1 MDKYEYNLKLDQ
13 IKALSAEEGYMSA
26 AEIADSI
33 NWNKI
38 KNVNTLV
45 KIGEVYEKAERYQ
58 DARDI
63 LLMAYDR
70 SPIGRMIIYRLAE
83 VAIKMGDYDAAT
95 EYYDEFVEIAPH
107 DDMKYVLRYAIK
119 KGQGASFDELIAILE
134 ELKEEE
140 YTEEWAY
147 ELAYLYHKAG
157 KVDKCVEACDELIL
171 WFGDGPYVE
180 RALEL
185 KMLYQPLTKTQE
197 EKYRQFKIEKETI
210 SREKEKETEPESET
224 DDDKITEIGAM
235 EMVKGGEIVHDDVK
249 IPQITVNQEKF
260 NTVNLQEEIAKG
272 MKQIMDAKGKNE
284 VSDTMDNIKKMV
296 EEIPFLKFLKDKDN
310 DKKSEQPS
318 EEELHIATD
327 EEIDGTLRMNFKEL
341 LGEDS
346 DGQMSMVMNEKT
358 QLEHQITGQMSI
370 QDVLDEWEKT
380 KRAAE
385 MALNEANQQKLES
398 AKARALQEAGDIMER
413 LNDVIPKLD
422 AGATPKE
429 LLEKEYMQGIEIPKV
444 QETVQEPAEEPQPEI
459 QDTVEELQ
467 PETQETVEESQSE
480 IQETA
485 EEPQPEI
492 PETVEELQPETQE
505 TAEEPQPEPQETV
518 EELQPEIQDIAEELQ
533 PETQETMEEPQPETT
548 EAVEEF
554 AGEPEDAIVAEE
566 SEEAEILAQPTMLMP
581 EITDDMLKNEEADE
595 EPEEEPERPRDFEH
609 VTSFIEQEIAKMAA
623 KNPGIE
629 KKLEMAKTRKMPNL
643 SLPED
648 LDSEEDDE
656 TVIDSKHINELTSEQ
671 RAIFSYFIPVKGME
685 NQICKAYNGIIDHL
699 NKKGNASSGNLIIQ
713 GEQGCGKTMLA
724 TSFVKVLQKVG
735 QQSTG
740 KLGKI
745 DASAL
750 NKKDAQQILRKIAGG
765 CLIIERAGEIDRN
778 TAVQL
783 SFLMDHDITGTL
795 YILEDTSKGIKR
807 ALSMDEGFAAKFTE
821 KISVPI
827 FTNDELVLFAKSYST
842 ELGYK
847 IDEMAILALHNRIS
861 NIERIDQATT
871 LTEVKEIIDEAIDRE
886 AHSGLKKA
894 ISILTAKR
902 YTDDDRIVLRE
913 DHFKEK

>member
-45 KIGEVYEKAERYQ
+45 KIGEIYEKAERYQ

-119 KGQGASFDELIAILE
+119 KGQGASFDELITILE
-134 ELKEEE
+134 EYKDEE

-157 KVDKCVEACDELIL
+157 KADKCIDACDELIL

-185 KMLYQPLTKTQE
+185 KMLYQPLTKAQE
-197 EKYRQFKIEKETI
+197 EKYRRFKA
-210 SREKEKETEPESET
+210 EKEKPA
-224 DDDKITEIGAM
+224 KIKDEAEVTEIGAM
-235 EMVKGGEIVHDDVK
+235 EMVKGGEIVHDDVT

-260 NTVNLQEEIAKG
+260 NTVNLQQEIAKG
-272 MKQIMDAKGKNE
+272 MQQIMEAKGKNE
-284 VSDTMDNIKKMV
+284 VADTMDTIKKIV
-296 EEIPFLKFLKDKDN
+296 EDIPYLKLEK
-310 DKKSEQPS
+310 EQ
-318 EEELHIATD
+318 EEYVQQPEETEHIATD
-327 EEIDGTLRMNFKEL
+327 EEIDGSLKLNFKEL
-341 LGEDS
+341 LGEDA
-346 DGQMSMVMNEKT
+346 DGQMSMVMSEKT

-370 QDVLDEWEKT
+370 QDVLEEWEKT
-380 KRAAE
+380 RHAAE
-385 MALNEANQQKLES
+385 IALKEAEQQKLES

-422 AGATPKE
+422 AGVTPKE
-429 LLEKEYMQGIEIPKV
+429 LLEEEYLKVPVDIIEQKAAVKEPEEEQKPDMQELYAD
-444 QETVQEPAEEPQPEI
+444 ETVDEVQEPQEAPEDTIDEAQEPQEAPKEAI
-459 QDTVEELQ
+459 EEAQ
-467 PETQETVEESQSE
+467 
-480 IQETA
+480 
-485 EEPQPEI
+485 
-492 PETVEELQPETQE
+492 
-505 TAEEPQPEPQETV
+505 EPQET
-518 EELQPEIQDIAEELQ
+518 PEDTIDEAQ
-533 PETQETMEEPQPETT
+533 EPQEAPEETIDEVQESQ
-548 EAVEEF
+548 EAPEDAADEVKEPV
-554 AGEPEDAIVAEE
+554 GEPEDIIMAEE
-566 SEEAEILAQPTMLMP
+566 SEKDEIFMQPTTMMP
-581 EITDDMLKNEEADE
+581 EITDDMLNVDDDTSDDE
-595 EPEEEPERPRDFEH
+595 TSQEKENVSEKRDFDH
-609 VTSFIEQEIAKMAA
+609 VTSFIEQEIAKMTA
-623 KNPGIE
+623 KNPGLE
-629 KKLEMAKTRKMPNL
+629 KKLDMAKTRKMPDI
-643 SLPED
+643 SLLED
-648 LDSEEDDE
+648 LDSEEDDSKLKE
-656 TVIDSKHINELTSEQ
+656 TKHIKELTSEQ
-671 RAIFSYFIPVKGME
+671 KAIFSYFIPVKGME
-685 NQICKAYNGIIDHL
+685 DQICKAYNAVLDHF
-699 NKKGNASSGNLIIQ
+699 NRKENASTGNLIIQ

-724 TSFVKVLQKVG
+724 TSFIKVLQKDG
-735 QQSTG
+735 EQLTG
-740 KLGKI
+740 KMGKI
-745 DASAL
+745 DAAAL
-750 NKKDAQQILRKIAGG
+750 NKKDVQQVVRKITGG
-765 CLIIERAGEIDRN
+765 CLIIERAGDIDRSI
-778 TAVQL
+778 AAQL
-783 SFLMDHDITGTL
+783 SFLMEHDITGTL
-795 YILEDTSKGIKR
+795 YILEDTSKGIKK
-807 ALSMDEGFAAKFTE
+807 ALSMDEGFASKFTE

-827 FTNDELVLFAKSYST
+827 FTNDELVLFAKSYSA

-871 LTEVKEIIDEAIDRE
+871 LTEVKDIIDEAIDRE

-902 YTDDDRIVLRE
+902 YTDDDRIVLKE
-913 DHFKEK
+913 DHFREK

>member
-45 KIGEVYEKAERYQ
+45 KIGEIYEKAERYQ

-119 KGQGASFDELIAILE
+119 KGQGASFDELITILE
-134 ELKEEE
+134 EYKDEE

-157 KVDKCVEACDELIL
+157 KADKCIDACDELIL

-185 KMLYQPLTKTQE
+185 KMLYQPLTKAQE
-197 EKYRQFKIEKETI
+197 EKYRRFKA
-210 SREKEKETEPESET
+210 EKEKPA
-224 DDDKITEIGAM
+224 KIKDTAEVTEIGAM
-235 EMVKGGEIVHDDVK
+235 EMVKGGEIVHDDVT

-260 NTVNLQEEIAKG
+260 NTVNLQQEIAKG
-272 MKQIMDAKGKNE
+272 MQQIMEAKGKNE
-284 VSDTMDNIKKMV
+284 VADTMDTIKKIV
-296 EEIPFLKFLKDKDN
+296 EDIPYLKLEK
-310 DKKSEQPS
+310 EQ
-318 EEELHIATD
+318 EEYVQQPEETEHIATD
-327 EEIDGTLRMNFKEL
+327 EEIDGSLKLNFKEL
-341 LGEDS
+341 LGEDA
-346 DGQMSMVMNEKT
+346 DGQMSMVMSEKT

-370 QDVLDEWEKT
+370 HDVLEEWEKT
-380 KRAAE
+380 RHAAE
-385 MALNEANQQKLES
+385 IALKEAEQQKLES

-422 AGATPKE
+422 AGVTPKE
-429 LLEKEYMQGIEIPKV
+429 LLEEEYLKVPVDIIEQKAAV
-444 QETVQEPAEEPQPEI
+444 KEPAEEQKPDMQ
-459 QDTVEELQ
+459 ELYAD
-467 PETQETVEESQSE
+467 ETVDEVQ
-480 IQETA
+480 
-485 EEPQPEI
+485 
-492 PETVEELQPETQE
+492 
-505 TAEEPQPEPQETV
+505 EPQEASEDTID
-518 EELQPEIQDIAEELQ
+518 EAQ
-533 PETQETMEEPQPETT
+533 EPQEAPE
-548 EAVEEF
+548 EAIDEVQESQEAPEE
-554 AGEPEDAIVAEE
+554 AIDEAQEPQEAPEDAADEVKEPVGEPEDIIMAEE
-566 SEEAEILAQPTMLMP
+566 SEKDEILMQPTTMMP
-581 EITDDMLKNEEADE
+581 EITDDMLNVDDDTSDDE
-595 EPEEEPERPRDFEH
+595 TSQEKENVSEKRDFDH
-609 VTSFIEQEIAKMAA
+609 VTSFIEQEIAKMTA
-623 KNPGIE
+623 KNPGLE
-629 KKLEMAKTRKMPNL
+629 KKLDMAKTRKMPDI

-648 LDSEEDDE
+648 LDSKEDDSKLKE
-656 TVIDSKHINELTSEQ
+656 TKHIKELTSEQ
-671 RAIFSYFIPVKGME
+671 KAIFSYFIPVKGME
-685 NQICKAYNGIIDHL
+685 DQICKAYNAVLDHF
-699 NKKGNASSGNLIIQ
+699 NRKENASTGNLIIQ

-724 TSFVKVLQKVG
+724 TSFIKVLQKDCE
-735 QQSTG
+735 QLTG
-740 KLGKI
+740 KMGKI
-745 DASAL
+745 DAAAL
-750 NKKDAQQILRKIAGG
+750 NKKDVQQVVRKITGG
-765 CLIIERAGEIDRN
+765 CLIIERAGDIDRSI
-778 TAVQL
+778 AAQL
-783 SFLMDHDITGTL
+783 SFLMEHDITGTL
-795 YILEDTSKGIKR
+795 YILEDTSKGIKK
-807 ALSMDEGFAAKFTE
+807 ALSMDEGFASKFTE

-827 FTNDELVLFAKSYST
+827 FTNDELVLFAKSYSA

-871 LTEVKEIIDEAIDRE
+871 LTEVKDIIDEAIDRE

-894 ISILTAKR
+894 ISILTARR
-902 YTDDDRIVLRE
+902 YTDDDRIVLKE
-913 DHFKEK
+913 DHFREK

>member
-45 KIGEVYEKAERYQ
+45 KIGEIYEKAERYQ

-119 KGQGASFDELIAILE
+119 KGQGASFDELITILE
-134 ELKEEE
+134 EYKDEE

-157 KVDKCVEACDELIL
+157 KADKCIDACDELIL

-185 KMLYQPLTKTQE
+185 KMLYQPLTKAQE
-197 EKYRQFKIEKETI
+197 EKYRRFKA
-210 SREKEKETEPESET
+210 EKEKPA
-224 DDDKITEIGAM
+224 KIKDEAEVTEIGAM
-235 EMVKGGEIVHDDVK
+235 EMVKGGEIVHDDVT

-260 NTVNLQEEIAKG
+260 NTVNLQHEIAKG
-272 MKQIMDAKGKNE
+272 MQQIMEAKGKNE
-284 VSDTMDNIKKMV
+284 VADTMDTIKKIV
-296 EEIPFLKFLKDKDN
+296 EDIPYLKLEK
-310 DKKSEQPS
+310 EQ
-318 EEELHIATD
+318 EEYAQQPEETEHIATD
-327 EEIDGTLRMNFKEL
+327 EEIDGSLKLNFKEL
-341 LGEDS
+341 LGEDA
-346 DGQMSMVMNEKT
+346 DGQMSMVMSEKT

-370 QDVLDEWEKT
+370 QDVLEEWEKT
-380 KRAAE
+380 RHAAE
-385 MALNEANQQKLES
+385 IALKEAEQQKLES

-422 AGATPKE
+422 AGVTPKE
-429 LLEKEYMQGIEIPKV
+429 LLEEEYLKVPVDIIEQKAAVKEPEEEQKPDMQELYAD
-444 QETVQEPAEEPQPEI
+444 ETVDEVQEPQEAPEDAI
-459 QDTVEELQ
+459 DEVQ
-467 PETQETVEESQSE
+467 ESQE
-480 IQETA
+480 APEDA
-485 EEPQPEI
+485 ADEVKEP
-492 PETVEELQPETQE
+492 V
-505 TAEEPQPEPQETV
+505 
-518 EELQPEIQDIAEELQ
+518 
-533 PETQETMEEPQPETT
+533 
-548 EAVEEF
+548 
-554 AGEPEDAIVAEE
+554 GEPEDIIMAEE
-566 SEEAEILAQPTMLMP
+566 SEKDEILTQPTTMMP
-581 EITDDMLKNEEADE
+581 EITDDMLNADDDTADDEASQ
-595 EPEEEPERPRDFEH
+595 EEENVSEKRDFDH
-609 VTSFIEQEIAKMAA
+609 VTSFIEQEIAKMTA
-623 KNPGIE
+623 KNPGLE
-629 KKLEMAKTRKMPNL
+629 KKLDMAKTRKMPDI

-648 LDSEEDDE
+648 LDSEEE
-656 TVIDSKHINELTSEQ
+656 DSKLKETKHIKQLTSEQ
-671 RAIFSYFIPVKGME
+671 KAIFSYFIPVKGME
-685 NQICKAYNGIIDHL
+685 DQICKAYNAVLDHF
-699 NKKGNASSGNLIIQ
+699 NRKENASTGNLIIQ

-724 TSFVKVLQKVG
+724 TSFIKVLQKDG
-735 QQSTG
+735 EQLTG
-740 KLGKI
+740 KMGKI
-745 DASAL
+745 DAAAL
-750 NKKDAQQILRKIAGG
+750 NKKDVQQVVRKITGG
-765 CLIIERAGEIDRN
+765 CLIIERAGDIDRSI
-778 TAVQL
+778 AAQL
-783 SFLMDHDITGTL
+783 SFLMEHDITGTL
-795 YILEDTSKGIKR
+795 YILEDTSKGIKK
-807 ALSMDEGFAAKFTE
+807 ALSMDEGFASKFTE

-827 FTNDELVLFAKSYST
+827 FTNDELVLFAKSYSA

-871 LTEVKEIIDEAIDRE
+871 LTEVKDIIDEAIDRE

-902 YTDDDRIVLRE
+902 YTDDDRIVLKE
-913 DHFKEK
+913 DHFREK

>member
-45 KIGEVYEKAERYQ
+45 KIGEIYEKAERYQ

-119 KGQGASFDELIAILE
+119 KGQGASFDELITILE
-134 ELKEEE
+134 EYKDEE

-157 KVDKCVEACDELIL
+157 KADKCIDACDELIL

-185 KMLYQPLTKTQE
+185 KMLYQPLTKAQE
-197 EKYRQFKIEKETI
+197 EKYRRFKA
-210 SREKEKETEPESET
+210 EKEKPA
-224 DDDKITEIGAM
+224 KIKDEAEVTEIGAM
-235 EMVKGGEIVHDDVK
+235 EMVKGGEIVHDDVT

-260 NTVNLQEEIAKG
+260 NTVNLQQEIAKG
-272 MKQIMDAKGKNE
+272 MQQIIEAKGKNE
-284 VSDTMDNIKKMV
+284 VADTMDTIKKIV
-296 EEIPFLKFLKDKDN
+296 EDIPYLKLEK
-310 DKKSEQPS
+310 EQ
-318 EEELHIATD
+318 EEYVQQPEETEHIATD
-327 EEIDGTLRMNFKEL
+327 EEIDGSLKLNFKEL
-341 LGEDS
+341 LGEDA
-346 DGQMSMVMNEKT
+346 DGQMSMVMSEKT

-370 QDVLDEWEKT
+370 QDVLEEWEKT
-380 KRAAE
+380 RHAAE
-385 MALNEANQQKLES
+385 IALKEAEQQKLES

-422 AGATPKE
+422 AGVTPKE
-429 LLEKEYMQGIEIPKV
+429 LLEEEYLKVPVDIIEQKAAVKEPEEEQKPDMQELYAD
-444 QETVQEPAEEPQPEI
+444 ETVDEVQEPQEAPE
-459 QDTVEELQ
+459 DTIDEV
-467 PETQETVEESQSE
+467 
-480 IQETA
+480 
-485 EEPQPEI
+485 
-492 PETVEELQPETQE
+492 
-505 TAEEPQPEPQETV
+505 PEPQE
-518 EELQPEIQDIAEELQ
+518 EPEDTIDEA
-533 PETQETMEEPQPETT
+533 PESQEEPEEAIDEVQESQEEPE
-548 EAVEEF
+548 EAIDEVQESQEEPEE
-554 AGEPEDAIVAEE
+554 AAYEAKEPVGEPEDIIVAEE
-566 SEEAEILAQPTMLMP
+566 SEKDEIFTQPTTMMP
-581 EITDDMLKNEEADE
+581 EITDDMLNVDDDTSDDE
-595 EPEEEPERPRDFEH
+595 TSQEKENVSEKRDFDH
-609 VTSFIEQEIAKMAA
+609 VTSFIEQEIAKMTA
-623 KNPGIE
+623 KNPGLE
-629 KKLEMAKTRKMPNL
+629 KKLDMAKTRKMPDI

-648 LDSEEDDE
+648 LDSEEDDSKLKE
-656 TVIDSKHINELTSEQ
+656 TKHIKELTSEQ
-671 RAIFSYFIPVKGME
+671 KAIFSYFIPVKGME
-685 NQICKAYNGIIDHL
+685 DQICKAYNAVLDHF
-699 NKKGNASSGNLIIQ
+699 NRKENASTGNLIIQ

-724 TSFVKVLQKVG
+724 TSFIKVLQKDG
-735 QQSTG
+735 EQLTG
-740 KLGKI
+740 KMGKI
-745 DASAL
+745 DAAVL
-750 NKKDAQQILRKIAGG
+750 NKKDVQQVVRKITGG
-765 CLIIERAGEIDRN
+765 CLIIERAGDIDRSI
-778 TAVQL
+778 AAQL
-783 SFLMDHDITGTL
+783 SFLMEHDITGTL
-795 YILEDTSKGIKR
+795 YILEDTSKGIKK
-807 ALSMDEGFAAKFTE
+807 ALSMDEGFASKFTE

-827 FTNDELVLFAKSYST
+827 FTNDELVLFAKSYSA

-871 LTEVKEIIDEAIDRE
+871 LTEVKDIIDEAIDRE

-902 YTDDDRIVLRE
+902 YTDDDRIVLKE
-913 DHFKEK
+913 DHFREK